1 MNKTLTKK
9 RLAIYLAISFL
20 LVWLPMIAY
29 FAGGGMYD
37 SPMMQLILA
46 YSMLCPSIAV
56 LITRK
61 VTKEGLRVVG
71 KNSLQLGISFK
82 DKKWIWFVLGFVAPV
97 IYWDLGQLIF
107 MAIFPE
113 TYNPAGFDAMGIPRA
128 TLILLPLSGV
138 TTGIVG
144 SIGALGEEIGWRTYL
159 YPKLEELMGSV
170 GSIIVGGIIWGVWHY
185 PAIYMGHSFGTGYWG
200 APWSG
205 FFVFTLSCVTMGALL
220 YLVTKKTGSIWPA
233 AIMHAVN
240 NSGARAL
247 GMCLNTDA
255 LTRIWAET
263 PVYIFM
269 GDIVLNIMGIIA
281 IFMIVKMKKEEI
293 NEEGILN
300 KTADSL

>member
-1 MNKTLTKK
+1 MNKTLTIK
-9 RLAIYLAISFL
+9 RLVIYLAISFL
-20 LVWLPMIAY
+20 LVWIPIIAY
-29 FAGGGMYD
+29 HVGGGTYD
-37 SPMMQLILA
+37 SPVMNLILA

-61 VTKEGLRVVG
+61 VTKEGLSVVG
-71 KNSLQLGISFK
+71 ENSLQLGINLK
-82 DKKWIWFVLGFVAPV
+82 NKKWIWFVLGFAAPV

-128 TLILLPLSGV
+128 ALILLPLSGV

-159 YPKLEELMGSV
+159 YPKLEELMGPV
-170 GSIIVGGIIWGVWHY
+170 GSVIVGGIIWGIWHY
-185 PAIYMGHSFGTGYWG
+185 PGIYMGHNFGTDYWG
-200 APWSG
+200 EPWSG
-205 FFVFTLSCVTMGALL
+205 FFVFTVSCITMGALL
-220 YLVTKKTGSIWPA
+220 YLVTKKTGSVWPA

-255 LTRIWAET
+255 LTGIWAEK
-263 PVYIFM
+263 PVMIFM
-269 GDIVLNIMGIIA
+269 GDIVLNVMGVIA
-281 IFMIVKMKKEEI
+281 MVMLVKMKREE
-293 NEEGILN
+293 NN
-300 KTADSL
+300 